1 MRGVFDVNTSFGT
14 RLRLQREREQISLAD
29 IAERTKIRLS
39 LLEALERDDV
49 RHWPSGIFRRS
60 YLRAYAR
67 AIDLDPEVT
76 VREFL
81 ALYPDPMEQADDV
94 LSAAQASDGADPVS
108 RRPRTR
114 LQIMFGS
121 ALDAIAGRDRHA
133 TNTSQQVRRA
143 EASGDIVLRS
153 VSPDESARGE
163 DEFLSESEHPDL
175 VPNHE
180 SPPARRRADNALRLS
195 SPAADDGEE
204 RYSRFPFVPLE
215 TADDR
220 ESVFSGALDPAL
232 DDVPSDAPGEAVV
245 FPVDIGALAHL
256 CSRIARART
265 QADVAELMPDV
276 AEMLHADGL
285 IYWMWDR
292 KARVLWPSI
301 SHGYQ
306 PEALRRMP
314 RIKPDADNALAD
326 AFRTRELRVV
336 EGDGDATGAVVV
348 PVITPISCAGVLA
361 LELKH
366 GGERQDSIQA
376 LATIVAAQL
385 AALTYVPPIAQSE
398 PS

>member
-1 MRGVFDVNTSFGT
+1 MNTSFGT

-60 YLRAYAR
+60 YLRAYAL
-67 AIDLDPEVT
+67 AIGLEPEAT

-81 ALYPDPMEQADDV
+81 ALYPDPLELADDV
-94 LSAAQASDGADPVS
+94 LAAAQAPDGSDSAS

-114 LQIMFGS
+114 LQILFGS
-121 ALDAIAGRDRHA
+121 ALDALAGRERHA
-133 TNTSQQVRRA
+133 THRPPQERPAATTP
-143 EASGDIVLRS
+143 GDIVLRQL
-153 VSPDESARGE
+153 SPDESIRGE
-163 DEFLSESEHPDL
+163 DAFLSETEHPDL
-175 VPNHE
+175 VPHLEPTPSRNHIVKE
-180 SPPARRRADNALRLS
+180 LRLS
-195 SPAADDGEE
+195 SSTAEHGEE
-204 RYSRFPFVPLE
+204 RFSQFSLAPLE
-215 TADDR
+215 SADDR
-220 ESVFSGALDPAL
+220 ESAFSAALDPVVDSLAA
-232 DDVPSDAPGEAVV
+232 DPSREPLIV
-245 FPVDIGALAHL
+245 PVDLWALAQL

-265 QADVAELMPDV
+265 QADVSELMPDV
-276 AEMLHADGL
+276 ADMLHADGL
-285 IYWMWDR
+285 IYWMWDK

-301 SHGYQ
+301 SHGYPQ
-306 PEALRRMP
+306 GALRRMP

-326 AFRTRELRVV
+326 AFRARETRVV
-336 EGDGDATGAVVV
+336 DGEGETTGAVVV

-366 GGERQDSIQA
+366 GGERQEHIQA

-385 AALTYVPPIAQSE
+385 ASLTYVPPIAQPA